1 MSGVEDGRASLAYL
15 QLEKHNERLKEAL
28 LKSADSF
35 MTKSFSLIRRLRD
48 VSSEAERDHKAKIA
62 ELEKELTSQEEILR

>member
-28 LKSADSF
+28 LKSADPF

-62 ELEKELTSQEEILR
+62 ELEKELTSQEELLR